1 MSKIKANEEKR
12 RQRQSEREGDRGI
25 EGREMRVGGPRSIFK
40 GKNVRF
46 RNLRF

>member
-25 EGREMRVGGPRSIFK
+25 EGKRDACGWTTEHFQ
-40 GKNVRF
+40 GKERAF
-46 RNLRF
+46 